1 MADEAPVPFAQQI
14 KPSTST
20 VAGALGGGALA
31 TIILWALGEYANI
44 NPPPEVASAFGVI
57 LSAAVGYFFSGGR
70 SETSL

>member
-1 MADEAPVPFAQQI
+1 MPEPTMLQAA

-31 TIILWALGEYANI
+31 TILLWVAGTYFGI
-44 NPPPEVASAFGVI
+44 NPPPEVSAAFGVI